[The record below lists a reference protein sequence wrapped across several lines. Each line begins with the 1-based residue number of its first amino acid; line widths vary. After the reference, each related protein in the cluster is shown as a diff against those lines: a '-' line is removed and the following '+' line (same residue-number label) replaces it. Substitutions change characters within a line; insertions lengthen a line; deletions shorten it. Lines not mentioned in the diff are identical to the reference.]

1 MLNFQKKNLQV
12 FSKGKGVCFV
22 VFLGGGE
29 INSLFER
36 RGMKETWKHVL
47 FNGCLI
53 YVLIYCTKAYLGFSV
68 QANILD
74 EMRTFLS
81 HLSGYFLLIADTKN
95 GIGNSSSQIPNE
107 QWSCS
112 PKSC

>member
-1 MLNFQKKNLQV
+1 M
-12 FSKGKGVCFV
+12 FV
-22 VFLGGGE
+22 SSFFLGGGE

-36 RGMKETWKHVL
+36 RGMKETWKHVW

-74 EMRTFLS
+74 EIFEHFSATVL
-81 HLSGYFLLIADTKN
+81 DV
-95 GIGNSSSQIPNE
+95 SS
-107 QWSCS
+107 
-112 PKSC
+112 K